1 MLHGL
6 DMLQIRLFYVKV
18 KGMNTIP
25 FGSRIWDPGKKTL
38 MADGAWGTE
47 FMKLG
52 LSQGDSPEAWNLDN
66 PESVLAVARSYAAS
80 GSDIILTNSFG
91 GTSLQLARHGL
102 SAKAAEINR
111 RAAQLSAQAA
121 QEVSKGDRQ
130 VIVAGDIGPCGKL
143 FVMGEV
149 EESALL
155 DSFSE
160 QAEALKSGG
169 AHWILV
175 ETMIDRLEMEVAV
188 RAAATTGLPVVA
200 TMTYEKMQTGWRTVM
215 GDKPEDCIN
224 TAVEAGAS
232 IVGAN
237 CGTGIDSYVELAQ
250 ILRGLTDRPLWIKAN
265 AGLPE
270 IVDGRTV
277 YRMDPESYCTFIPS
291 LLKAGVNVV
300 GGCCGTSPAFLA
312 RARKIIA

>member
-1 MLHGL
+1 M
-6 DMLQIRLFYVKV
+6 KS
-18 KGMNTIP
+18 IP
-25 FGSRIWDPGKKTL
+25 FGSRMWNPTEKTL
-38 MADGAWGTE
+38 LADGAWGTE

-52 LSQGDSPEAWNLDN
+52 LAQGDSPEAWNLDN
-66 PESVLAVARSYAAS
+66 PEAVLAVARSYAAS

-91 GTSLQLARHGL
+91 GSSLQLARHGRA
-102 SAKAAEINR
+102 SKAAEINR

-121 QEVSKGDRQ
+121 EEVSKGDRL

-149 EESALL
+149 DEISLF

-160 QAEALKSGG
+160 QAHALQSGG

-175 ETMIDRLEMEVAV
+175 ETMIDRLEMQVAV
-188 RAAATTGLPVVA
+188 KAAATTGLPVVA

-215 GDKPEDCIN
+215 GDKPEDCIA
-224 TAVEAGAS
+224 TAIEAGAS

-250 ILRGLTDRPLWIKAN
+250 ILRALTDTPLWIKAN

-277 YRMDPESYCTFIPS
+277 YRMDSESYCTFIPA
-291 LLKAGVNVV
+291 LLKAGVNIV
-300 GGCCGTSPAFLA
+300 GGCCGTSPAFLS
-312 RARKIIA
+312 RARKIVS